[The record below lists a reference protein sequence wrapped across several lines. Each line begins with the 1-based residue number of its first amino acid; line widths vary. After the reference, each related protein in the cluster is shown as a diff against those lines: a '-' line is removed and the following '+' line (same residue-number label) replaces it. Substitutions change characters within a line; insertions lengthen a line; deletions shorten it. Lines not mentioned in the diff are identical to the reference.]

1 MRKDK
6 LLFATLPFL
15 AILLDVSFNLASQLG
30 DSPTIICLFLAAWM
44 VSWWILDVLPLGI
57 TALIPLFYLP
67 MSQISSINEVSV
79 SYASPVIFLFL
90 GGFVIARAL
99 EKTGL
104 DERIALSILFITGRS
119 DKGIVTGFVIGTA
132 GLSMWISNT
141 ATAVMMVPIAFS
153 VTQFLRDN
161 LEGTSLKTLP
171 AMQVVLFLS
180 IAYAANIGGIMTPIG
195 TPPNVVFMG
204 YLEEMYGRNID
215 FWLWFVA
222 MAPVA
227 LLLLTTMI
235 WVLRKLYPFD
245 VPVPTTFHSFIKE
258 RLKVQGPLRGDQ
270 KITVFVF
277 ALAASLWIFKGLINY
292 LLRFDFLNDTSI
304 AILAGVL
311 LFLIPHSIYGW
322 QPVLDKKDISYL
334 PWDIVLL
341 FGGGMALAGSLE
353 KVGLIEKT
361 TQFFSTLDLSS
372 PFFLVLAIASLSILM
387 TEIMSNVAF
396 CVVALPMIMKLGE
409 SQGIDPILIALPAT
423 ICASFAFCMPV
434 STPPNAVVFGT
445 NTISVQQMLKAGVF
459 LNTIA
464 VALTMSL
471 GYILI
476 KVLLV

>member
-1 MRKDK
+1 M
-6 LLFATLPFL
+6 
-15 AILLDVSFNLASQLG
+15 IL
-30 DSPTIICLFLAAWM
+30 CLFLGAWM
-44 VSWWILDVLPLGI
+44 VSWWVFDVLPLGI

-67 MSQISSINEVSV
+67 MSQVSSISEVSV
-79 SYASPVIFLFL
+79 SYANPVIFLFL

-99 EKTGL
+99 EKTKL
-104 DERIALSILFITGRS
+104 DERIALGILLITGRT
-119 DKGIVTGFVIGTA
+119 DKGIITGFVIGTA

-141 ATAVMMVPIAFS
+141 ATAVMMVPIALS

-161 LEGTSLKTLP
+161 LEKTSLKTLP

-204 YLEEMYGRNID
+204 YLSDLYGRNID
-215 FWLWFVA
+215 FWMWFVA
-222 MAPVA
+222 TTPLAT
-227 LLLLTTMI
+227 LLLAIMI
-235 WVLRKLYPFD
+235 WILRKLYPFE
-245 VPVPTTFHSFIKE
+245 VPVPPSFHDFIQRK
-258 RLKVQGPLRGDQ
+258 LKVQGPLRGDQ
-270 KITVFVF
+270 KITVLVF
-277 ALAASLWIFKGLINY
+277 SLAASLWIFKGLINY
-292 LLRFDFLNDTSI
+292 LLKFDFLNDTSI

-311 LFLIPHSIYGW
+311 LFLIPHSIHSW
-322 QPVLDKKDISYL
+322 QPVLDKKDIPLL

-353 KVGLIEKT
+353 KVGLIEET
-361 TQFFSTLDLSS
+361 TQFFAGLDFSA
-372 PFFLVLAIASLSILM
+372 PYFLIFAIASLALLM

-409 SQGIDPILIALPAT
+409 AQGIDPVLIALPAT
-423 ICASFAFCMPV
+423 ICASFAFCMPI

-445 NTISVQQMLKAGVF
+445 NTISVQQMLKAGLY
-459 LNTIA
+459 LNIIA

-476 KVLLV
+476 KHLIL